1 MNFEEGDVP
10 AIEVTDLTTHF
21 FTKAGVVKA
30 VDGVS
35 FSVAKGKI
43 MGLVGESGSGKTV
56 TGFSVL
62 GLVDPPGR
70 IVGGSIKIAGQEV
83 VGRTPAEMQSIRG
96 RKVSMIFQDPMMTL
110 NPVLRIDTQ
119 MTEAIHAHEKV
130 SMKGARA
137 RAQEALEKVGIP
149 AAAERLRSHPHQLSG
164 GMRQRVA
171 IATALL
177 NRPAVI
183 IADEPTT
190 ALDVTIQAQILAEIR
205 SLAAEFG
212 TAIVWITHDLSVV
225 AGLADTISVMYAGR
239 IVERGAVDAVLDSAL
254 HPYTQGLLDSVPQIG
269 QARGRLRQFPGMTPS
284 LLNLPDG
291 CPVRPRCARA
301 TENCR
306 IAPELELHTGS
317 HLVRCHHPLE
327 DKAGAFVEETPA

>member
-1 MNFEEGDVP
+1 MTAALAVEG
-10 AIEVTDLTTHF
+10 LKTHF
-21 FTKAGVVKA
+21 FTKAGVAKA

-35 FSVAKGKI
+35 FSVEPGEI

-56 TGFSVL
+56 TGFSIL

-70 IVGGSIKIAGQEV
+70 IVEGSIRVAGEEL
-83 VGRTPAEMQSIRG
+83 VGRSRRQMRAIRG
-96 RKVSMIFQDPMMTL
+96 RRVAMIFQDPMMTL

-119 MTEAIHAHEKV
+119 MIEAIRAHEPV
-130 SMKGARA
+130 SRRAAEARA
-137 RAQEALEKVGIP
+137 LEALEKVGIP
-149 AAAERLRSHPHQLSG
+149 AAGERLRSHPHQLSG

-177 NRPAVI
+177 NRPEVI

-205 SLAAEFG
+205 DLAAEFG

-225 AGLADTISVMYAGR
+225 AGLADSIAVMYAGR
-239 IVERGAVDAVLDSAL
+239 IVERGGVDDVLDRPL
-254 HPYTQGLLDSVPQIG
+254 HPYTSGLLDSVPRIG
-269 QARGRLRQFPGMTPS
+269 ETRGRLRQFPGMTPS
-284 LLNLPDG
+284 LLSLPEG

-301 TENCR
+301 TDACR
-306 IAPELELHTGS
+306 AAPDLIEHRPGQRA
-317 HLVRCHHPLE
+317 RCHHARLTT
-327 DKAGAFVEETPA
+327 DA